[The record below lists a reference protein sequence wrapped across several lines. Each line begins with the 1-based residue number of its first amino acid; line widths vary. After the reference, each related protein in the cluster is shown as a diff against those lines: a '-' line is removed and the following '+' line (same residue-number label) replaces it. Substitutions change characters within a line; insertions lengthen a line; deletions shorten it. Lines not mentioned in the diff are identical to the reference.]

1 MPTATISSQRTH
13 LQRFFTSLRPSALKG
28 IAKYGI
34 QPEGATFRLVITPSG
49 LLCGMLSG
57 LVTRSSFF
65 AFLGDRSEAA
75 LGYSVNDWRLAGE
88 GFGHSEGR
96 ILVMAED
103 SRINGFAWFLAGLG
117 VGALAGILY
126 APKSGRETRDD
137 LANSAREGTEYL
149 RNRSRQ
155 VAEQMGTIVDRGKE
169 QVGDYVDRGREAV
182 DRGRAQWEE
191 FVERGKS
198 LVGEQ
203 GSRVAAAV
211 DAGRQAYK
219 AGSSPTASNM
229 TTGTSSPTT
238 STTGAS

>member
-1 MPTATISSQRTH
+1 M
-13 LQRFFTSLRPSALKG
+13 
-28 IAKYGI
+28 
-34 QPEGATFRLVITPSG
+34 
-49 LLCGMLSG
+49 
-57 LVTRSSFF
+57 
-65 AFLGDRSEAA
+65 
-75 LGYSVNDWRLAGE
+75 N
-88 GFGHSEGR
+88 
-96 ILVMAED
+96 ED

-126 APKSGRETRDD
+126 APKSGRETRDE

-149 RNRSRQ
+149 RTRGRQ
-155 VAEQMGTIVDRGKE
+155 VAD
-169 QVGDYVDRGREAV
+169 QVGTMVDRGREVV

-203 GSRVAAAV
+203 GSRVTAAV

-219 AGSSPTASNM
+219 SGSSSTSSNM
-229 TTGTSSPTT
+229 SSGSSNAPAGTPSPTT